1 MDTDELARRLRE
13 QRTGWDDVRE
23 RRVLNQVFEETRRPR
38 RATAY
43 WIAGGGVVAAA
54 ACALLILAL
63 GTGGD
68 RTDEPGEDLTDRGA
82 AILDLSGNGRAVLGT
97 ESLVSIARRTPN
109 ALELD
114 QTRGTVRYEI
124 ERVAGQRISI
134 EAAGVVVSV
143 VGTVFEIAILEGGLV
158 RVSVERGFVE
168 VDDGRRKVE
177 LGRGEAIAVSASME
191 LEPIADA
198 DAGEGE
204 PRGEEVAAVSEV
216 GDAGRDRAPP
226 RSAKASDGTGKAAS
240 EGGAADGAFAL
251 LAEIDAARGSGRLAD
266 AARLLER
273 FVREY
278 PKDSRVVSS
287 LFTLGKVERSLAH
300 HEKAALSF
308 HRCWRRA
315 PTGALAEDA
324 RAEEAMS
331 WSNAG
336 RADRASRA
344 AGEYLRLYPGG
355 THEARMQRLVD

>member
-13 QRTGWDDVRE
+13 QRAEWDDVRE

-43 WIAGGGVVAAA
+43 WIAGGGIVAAA
-54 ACALLILAL
+54 ACALLVLAL

-68 RTDEPGEDLTDRGA
+68 RTTEPGEDLTDQGTS
-82 AILDLSGNGRAVLGT
+82 ILDLGGNGRAVLGT
-97 ESLVSIARRTPN
+97 DSLVSIARRTPN

-143 VGTVFEIAILEGGLV
+143 VGTVFEVAILEDGLV
-158 RVSVERGFVE
+158 RVAVERGFVE

-177 LGRGEAIAVSASME
+177 LGRGEAIAVSASTE
-191 LEPIADA
+191 REPIADA
-198 DAGEGE
+198 DAGEDE
-204 PRGEEVAAVSEV
+204 PRSEEVTAITEVDDAAP
-216 GDAGRDRAPP
+216 ARDRP
-226 RSAKASDGTGKAAS
+226 RSAKANDAKGTAAPG
-240 EGGAADGAFAL
+240 GGAADGALAL
-251 LAEIDAARGSGRLAD
+251 LAEIDAARGSGRPAY

-273 FVREY
+273 FVREF
-278 PKDSRVVSS
+278 PKDPRVVSS

-308 HRCWRRA
+308 KRCWRRA
-315 PTGALAEDA
+315 PRGALAEDA
-324 RAEEAMS
+324 RAEEAIS

-336 RADRASRA
+336 RADRATRA
-344 AGEYLRLYPGG
+344 AGEYLRLYPDG
-355 THEARMQRLVD
+355 THQARMQRLIE